1 MAKRVMSLVAA
12 AAVGAATL
20 TACQTT
26 EYAKAPIPMSGKAA
40 ALYQTYKNLKNPGYF
55 AVSKD
60 GKAGGGSYCPDVGN
74 CSGNSIY
81 LATSICEQNSMGEPC
96 VIYAYMG
103 KPVFGDEYGGEP
115 QAPSAIPQTTTV
127 IRGAER
133 ASPQRTVADR
143 LRELQ
148 SLLDQKLITTAEY
161 ETRRRAV
168 LDGL

>member
-1 MAKRVMSLVAA
+1 VALVAA
-12 AAVGAATL
+12 VTCAVTVS
-20 TACQTT
+20 ACQTT
-26 EYAKAPIPMSGKAA
+26 EYAKAPIAMTSSAA
-40 ALYQTYKNLKNPGYF
+40 ALYQTYRNLPNPGYF

-74 CSGNSIY
+74 CSGNGIY
-81 LATSICEQNSMGEPC
+81 LATSICEQNSMGSPC

-103 KPVFGDEYGGEP
+103 KPVFGDEFDTGRPTPPALPQTSTVLRGGE
-115 QAPSAIPQTTTV
+115 QGPSQ
-127 IRGAER
+127 R
-133 ASPQRTVADR
+133 AAADR

-148 SLLDQKLITTAEY
+148 SLLDQKLITPAEH